1 MDLLNFYFFN
11 INFDKINQEIV
22 YNDCMNHIYNLSFNI
37 NVHLHF
43 HFSTDLKMLGVFFKL
58 KKNLNNSLSKFQ
70 LF

>member
-11 INFDKINQEIV
+11 LNFDKINQEIV

-43 HFSTDLKMLGVFFKL
+43 HFSTDLKMLGVFIFLVFKNKFYL
-58 KKNLNNSLSKFQ
+58 FKYNL
-70 LF
+70 

>member
-11 INFDKINQEIV
+11 LNFDKINQEIV

-43 HFSTDLKMLGVFFKL
+43 HFSTDLKMLGVL
-58 KKNLNNSLSKFQ
+58 KK
-70 LF
+70 

>member
-11 INFDKINQEIV
+11 LNFDKINQEIV

-43 HFSTDLKMLGVFFKL
+43 HFSTDLKMLGVFFKY
-58 KKNLNNSLSKFQ
+58 Q
-70 LF
+70 LFVSCTI